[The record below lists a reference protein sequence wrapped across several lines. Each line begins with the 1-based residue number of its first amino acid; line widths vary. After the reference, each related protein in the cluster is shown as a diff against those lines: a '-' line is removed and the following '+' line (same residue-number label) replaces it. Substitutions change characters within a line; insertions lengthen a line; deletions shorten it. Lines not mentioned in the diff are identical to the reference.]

1 MKAPDRYCSPQAA
14 AAAAAKSDAKI
25 RIWILERKTFLFA
38 CDLEFEKER
47 FQFQIRIL
55 KIDLFKQTSQERR
68 DSECASDSVAVLN
81 FDL

>member
-1 MKAPDRYCSPQAA
+1 MQRFGFGFW
-14 AAAAAKSDAKI
+14 
-25 RIWILERKTFLFA
+25 RGRHFLFA
-38 CDLEFEKER
+38 CDLEFERERER

-55 KIDLFKQTSQERR
+55 KIDLFKQTSEERR